1 MAGWLTAVEQLLV
14 LQYMRCQDLTWHRSV
29 CSSSKAVTAC
39 AKRVQ
44 WQRASSLLRFCH
56 SATVPLD
63 EFAHNGLMAAMAAIV
78 GQHGAPVDVW
88 CETLT
93 LFAEM
98 MAGTLRTDSC
108 SLTTALSALEKSHV
122 WQRSLDLLAQGMS
135 HLSGSGATFATNAAL
150 SSQSKS
156 SAWLQASELFGSRLH
171 SAALRPDVVS
181 LHVPLDWLSD
191 VEDVGRCFPGK
202 SVNPL

>member
-14 LQYMRCQDLTWHRSV
+14 LQHMRCQDLTWHRSV
-29 CSSSKAVTAC
+29 CCSSKAVTAC

-56 SATVPLD
+56 SATLPLD

-78 GQHGAPVDVW
+78 GQHGAPMDVW
-88 CETLT
+88 RQTLT

-98 MAGTLRTDSC
+98 MPGTLRTDAC
-108 SLTTALSALEKSHV
+108 SLTTALSALEKSRL
-122 WQRSLDLLAQGMS
+122 WERSLEFLAMAMGGLNNFQLSPVGS
-135 HLSGSGATFATNAAL
+135 GGSGSGSNFATNSAL

-156 SAWLQASELFGSRLH
+156 SAWHEALQLFGATLRSG
-171 SAALRPDVVS
+171 AFRPDVIS
-181 LHVPLDWLSD
+181 LHVSLGFA
-191 VEDVGRCFPGK
+191 E
-202 SVNPL
+202 